1 METAL
6 GGVFGGSIGAGVG
19 AGAGAGAGAI
29 ISSISFGIKIPI
41 YGNFERFNEN
51 KDRLKQ
57 YSYMH

>member
-1 METAL
+1 LETAL
-6 GGVFGGSIGAGVG
+6 GGVFGGSIGAGV
-19 AGAGAGAGAI
+19 GAGAGAI

>member
-1 METAL
+1 LETAL
-6 GGVFGGSIGAGVG
+6 VGVFGRSIGAGV
-19 AGAGAGAGAI
+19 GAGAGAI

>member
-6 GGVFGGSIGAGVG
+6 GGVFGGSIGAGV
-19 AGAGAGAGAI
+19 GAGAGAI

-57 YSYMH
+57 